1 MTSKPLSAEDR
12 LLDLFRCLLKMAL
25 GQNPLEDSGM
35 TLPQFTL
42 LDWIAASPGCSVSE
56 IADGLEL
63 TAPTVSVGVRRL
75 EEIGLLERQPNP
87 DDGRSVRLFLT
98 VKGQALE
105 ERALA
110 FRRKKMR
117 QLLGGLTSDEAAT
130 LLTLMEKA
138 MDAAVDTGQV
148 EAC

>member
-1 MTSKPLSAEDR
+1 MTSNSLSAEDR
-12 LLDLFRCLLKMAL
+12 LLNLFRCLLKMAL

-35 TLPQFTL
+35 TLPQLTL

-56 IADGLEL
+56 IADGLDL

-75 EEIGLLERQPNP
+75 EEVGLLERQPNP
-87 DDGRSVRLFLT
+87 DDGRSIRLFLT

-110 FRRKKMR
+110 FRREKMQ
-117 QLLGGLTSDEAAT
+117 QLLGGLTPEEITT

-138 MDAAVDTGQV
+138 MAAAVDAGHV

>member
-1 MTSKPLSAEDR
+1 MTSNPLSAEDR
-12 LLDLFRCLLKMAL
+12 LLNLFRCLLKMAL

-35 TLPQFTL
+35 TLPQLTL

-56 IADGLEL
+56 IADGLDL

-75 EEIGLLERQPNP
+75 EEVGLLERQPNP
-87 DDGRSVRLFLT
+87 DDGRSIRLFLT
-98 VKGQALE
+98 VKGRALE

-110 FRRKKMR
+110 FRREKMQ
-117 QLLGGLTSDEAAT
+117 QLLGGLTPEETTT

-138 MDAAVDTGQV
+138 MDAAVDADDA